1 MKTALFIT
9 AFSFLSA
16 TAQAQETVDP
26 DLSH

>member
-9 AFSFLSA
+9 AFSLLSA
-16 TAQAQETVDP
+16 IARAQETVDP